1 MKTNR
6 FIATI
11 AGLATALALGVV
23 LHGQVGKGIM
33 DLNALSEKELSSLPN
48 MTPAIAKA
56 FVGKRPFASIVDAN
70 AFLLSQGLT
79 QEQATAIY
87 DKAFIH
93 LNLNTATGPEILLI
107 PRIAKRMTIEF
118 AEYRP
123 WKSWA
128 QFDKEIGK
136 YVKQNPG
143 ELDRL
148 RMYVF
153 IPINLNTASD
163 EDIMTIPGMTPKML
177 VEFKEYRPWKS
188 KAQFDKEIGK
198 YLTQNPGELARL
210 WRYVTIE

>member
-1 MKTNR
+1 MRVPRTVL
-6 FIATI
+6 TI
-11 AGLATALALGVV
+11 VGLLAMLTVV
-23 LHGQVGKGIM
+23 HAQVGKGLL
-33 DLNALSEKELSSLPN
+33 DLNQLSEKELATLPN
-48 MTPAIAKA
+48 LTPAHAKA
-56 FVGKRPFASIVDAN
+56 IASKQPFGSIVDFN
-70 AFLLSQGLT
+70 TFVMGQGLT

-87 DKAFIH
+87 EKAFIP
-93 LNLNTATGPEILLI
+93 LNLNTTTGPEILLV

-163 EDIMTIPGMTPKML
+163 EDIITIPGMTPK
-177 VEFKEYRPWKS
+177 
-188 KAQFDKEIGK
+188 
-198 YLTQNPGELARL
+198 
-210 WRYVTIE
+210 

>member
-56 FVGKRPFASIVDAN
+56 CVGKRPFASIVDAN